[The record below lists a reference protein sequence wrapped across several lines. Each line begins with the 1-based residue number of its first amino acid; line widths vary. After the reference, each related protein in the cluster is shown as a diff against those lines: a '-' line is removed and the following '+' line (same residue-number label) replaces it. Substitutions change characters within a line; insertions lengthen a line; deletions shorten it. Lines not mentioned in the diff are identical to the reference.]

1 LLIEIKRHAVSA
13 FYWLLLALLNDIVAQ
28 PFEKL
33 IEGNS
38 NDPTLAACSLGIVY
52 VSCRIRVIFV
62 VDELVSVSVALY
74 LE

>member
-1 LLIEIKRHAVSA
+1 LP
-13 FYWLLLALLNDIVAQ
+13 NDKEAQ

-38 NDPTLAACSLGIVY
+38 NDLKLDACSLGIVY